1 MNAERFGSYS
11 MRSTVPGWSNLRRLK
26 SMIRY
31 RRLAPP
37 PRKRTAMRPPPPRP
51 PVLVRPS
58 TSDFSG
64 RHLCS
69 SDLSTSTSWR
79 RPGEVGLYCF
89 KAIESEPRGDVDGL
103 AFGQGHDSFLD
114 IGTPALDAAEPLGLA
129 LHVQGV
135 DLGHVHLEQRLDRVR
150 DLVLRGVGGHAE
162 DHLVVL
168 GEQRGLF
175 GDHRRQDGVV
185 VAGGRLLS
193 HHAASLTKRAWI

>member
-1 MNAERFGSYS
+1 
-11 MRSTVPGWSNLRRLK
+11 
-26 SMIRY
+26 
-31 RRLAPP
+31 
-37 PRKRTAMRPPPPRP
+37 MRPPPPRP

-58 TSDFSG
+58 TRDFSG
-64 RHLCS
+64 RPLWS

-89 KAIESEPRGDVDGL
+89 KAIGSEPRGDVDRL

-129 LHVQGV
+129 LDVQSI
-135 DLGHVHLEQRLDRVR
+135 DLGHVHFEQRLDGGC
-150 DLVLRGVGGHAE
+150 DLVLGGVTRDAE

-168 GEQRGLF
+168 REQRGLF

-185 VAGGRLLS
+185 VTGGGLLG
-193 HHAASLTKRAWI
+193 HYAASFSWKRAWIASTASLVSTSVRRRSTS